1 MDISKSIRA
10 IREERRLTQQDVAD
24 ILEMERSNYARLEAR
39 GNKLTLEQLEKIG
52 EALGVSVFE
61 LLGQDEE
68 VEKVLGRK
76 EKLEEEINNVI
87 ESKLLL
93 EAYLERSFSM
103 FLKRMEIEKELGK
116 GKLYTFS
123 SQSEQWQSNFLG
135 SPVFR
140 SILTEHRTFLI
151 TIIGSCCTHPFQSD
165 LVKEMYTYMNPYD
178 YEEEIL
184 LERYRVKIDIDR
196 ERALLYR
203 FRNK

>member
-1 MDISKSIRA
+1 MDISKSIRT

-52 EALGVSVFE
+52 EALGASVFE
-61 LLGQDEE
+61 ILGQDEQ
-68 VEKVLGRK
+68 VEKLLERK
-76 EKLEEEINNVI
+76 EKLEDEINNVI

-103 FLKRMEIEKELGK
+103 FLKRMEIEKGIGK
-116 GKLYTFS
+116 GKLYNYY
-123 SQSEQWQSNFLG
+123 SQSEEWQSAFLG
-135 SPVFR
+135 SPVFK

-151 TIIGSCCTHPFQSD
+151 TAIGSCCTHPFQSD
-165 LVKEMYTYMNPYD
+165 LVIEMYTYMKPYD

-184 LERYRVKIDIDR
+184 LEKYRVKLDIER
-196 ERALLYR
+196 ERALLYH